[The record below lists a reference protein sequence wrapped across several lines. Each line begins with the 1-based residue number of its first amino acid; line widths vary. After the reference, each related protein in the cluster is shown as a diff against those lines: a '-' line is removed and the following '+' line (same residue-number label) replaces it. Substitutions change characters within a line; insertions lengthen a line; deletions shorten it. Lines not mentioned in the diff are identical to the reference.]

1 MLSFPPVPGHFP
13 DHLCRDGL
21 QALFHAVL
29 QCQQTYGIDV
39 PGDTRRHLA
48 DGYQRRLVEY
58 LGAAAADGLQV
69 VLDVSEA
76 LILGEAPK
84 VVSVEDP
91 THQGACLRV
100 AQLLEQAFLPAHDDR
115 YHICL
120 GEVLLAY
127 EVELG
132 IEITGEVM
140 ALIDDQD
147 GPLAVVVDEVQ
158 RLMDLPEH
166 GGGLVGP
173 GEKPQRCHELP
184 EHFDE
189 APLPAHQVDDL
200 VALGRQLGEYVTQR
214 RRLSRPHITDEGEVH
229 AVLDGEL
236 YLLAYLHHRGEQV
249 HLLRSQFRREGYLLE
264 PVEGADVCVHG
275 CTPCILC
282 ARELAW

>member
-1 MLSFPPVPGHFP
+1 M
-13 DHLCRDGL
+13 
-21 QALFHAVL
+21 L

-58 LGAAAADGLQV
+58 LRTAAADSLQV

-84 VVSVEDP
+84 VVSVEYP
-91 THQGACLRV
+91 AHERACLRV
-100 AQLLEQAFLPAHDDR
+100 AQLFEQAFLPAHDDR

-120 GEVLLAY
+120 GEILLAY
-127 EVELG
+127 EVELS

-147 GPLAVVVDEVQ
+147 WPLSVVVDEVQ

-173 GEKPQRCHELP
+173 GEKPKRCHELP
-184 EHFDE
+184 EHLDE

-236 YLLAYLHHRGEQV
+236 YLLADLHHRGEQV
-249 HLLRSQFRREGYLLE
+249 HLLRLQFR
-264 PVEGADVCVHG
+264 
-275 CTPCILC
+275 
-282 ARELAW
+282 